1 MVDTSSGA
9 ERGISRPGNMA
20 WLFLVLLALLIAGYL
35 GLRSIGDV
43 SLFESGTDPV
53 RLVDATERSGLGS
66 YLRPPIYNENPGY
79 LETMGG
85 GIAVGDFDG
94 DGWEDLF
101 FATMSSFDPQKQNG
115 EPVYS
120 SALYR
125 NMGDGTF
132 TDVTVEA
139 GLTNIKGY
147 PMGALFFDYNNSGR
161 QDLYV
166 ASYDGGQLFRNEGGH
181 FVDVTDSAGVSL
193 DGLCE
198 NQPCLAAAA
207 SAADYNRNG
216 YLDLLVVNNVDWDI
230 DDPMHYGSG
239 SLLPFNYRSQPS
251 VLFRNNG
258 DGTFTNVSDES
269 GVTNLDHMGYFEDG
283 KGLSAVWTDF
293 NNDGWPDIY
302 IANDMTPNR
311 FYLNN
316 RDGTFREIGVAAG
329 VDEIKSSM
337 GVDSADFNYSGN
349 LDLIT
354 TNLEGS
360 MVSLFRNYGDL
371 RFDYATTYSGLIS
384 SGRGS
389 GWGIL
394 FVDLDLDGHLDLVV
408 ANGSLWQGLQSET
421 ENKNMFFRNNGNGR
435 FEDISEN
442 VVRFSNNEISR
453 GLAVIDVNRSGK
465 PDLIFSNIDGKLSQL
480 LINETANNNNWIRL
494 DLEGVISNRDAV
506 GARVWLERKDGL
518 TQNQM
523 VKAGNSYQSTSS
535 KSLFFGLGDSHADE
549 LRIEWPS
556 GNSDLFRDL
565 PSNTII
571 HIREGESKGRPA
583 DVVSK

>member
-9 ERGISRPGNMA
+9 VGGISKQGNTA
-20 WLFLVLLALLIAGYL
+20 WLVLVLLILFVAGYL

-43 SLFESGTDPV
+43 SVFETEPEPV
-53 RLVDATERSGLGS
+53 RFVDATEVSGLAS
-66 YLRPPIYNENPGY
+66 HLRPPIYNDNPGY

-94 DGWEDLF
+94 DGLEDIF
-101 FATMSSFDPQKQNG
+101 FATMPSFDPQKQEG
-115 EPVYS
+115 EPGYT

-125 NMGDGTF
+125 NLGDGTF
-132 TDVTVEA
+132 EDVTVEA
-139 GLTNIKGY
+139 GLANIKGF
-147 PMGALFFDYNNSGR
+147 PMGALFFDYNNNGR

-166 ASYDGGQLFRNEGGH
+166 ASYDGGQLFKNEGGY
-181 FVDVTDSAGVSL
+181 FVDVTDEAGVNL

-198 NQPCLAAAA
+198 NSPCLAAAA

-216 YLDLLVVNNVDWDI
+216 YLDLLVVNNVEWNI
-230 DDPMHYGSG
+230 NDPRHYGSG
-239 SLLPFNYRSQPS
+239 SLLPFNYRSQPT

-258 DGTFTNVSDES
+258 NGTFTNVSEES
-269 GVTNLDHMGYFEDG
+269 GVSNIDQRGYLEDG

-316 RDGTFREIGVAAG
+316 RDGTFREIGIAAG

-337 GVDSADFNYSGN
+337 GVDSADFNYNGN
-349 LDLIT
+349 MDLIT

-360 MVSLFRNYGDL
+360 MVSLFRNYGDI

-394 FVDLDLDGHLDLVV
+394 FIDLDLDGHLDLVV
-408 ANGSLWQGLQSET
+408 ANGSLWQGMQSET
-421 ENKNMFFRNNGNGR
+421 ENMNMFFRNNGNGR

-442 VVRFSNNEISR
+442 VVRFDNDEISR

-465 PDLIFSNIDGKLSQL
+465 PDLIFSNIDGKASQL
-480 LINETANNNNWIRL
+480 LMNETVNNNNWIRL

-506 GARVWLERKDGL
+506 GARVWLTRKDGL

-535 KSLFFGLGDSHADE
+535 KSLFFGLGNSETDE

-556 GNSDLFRDL
+556 GNSDLFREL

-571 HIREGESKGRPA
+571 HIREGENNRIPA
-583 DVVSK
+583 EVVSQ